1 MEKYEVIELLKEK
14 IHFSEELLEK
24 YMYHFKH
31 HIYNK
36 CKALCVNEEIFIDSN
51 ELEDLVFDTELKL
64 YKALKKFKGKTFSQL
79 LSFSHVTTD
88 RYISKT
94 LKTTKKK
101 LLIASV
107 IHYRDIEDSD
117 PISYLDSL
125 SYKTHEIDEDPIENY
140 IIYDP
145 IPGEVKKTLK
155 PEYKEMLDI
164 ILFFHEFPL
173 KYYAQLKHISN
184 DAARKRK
191 ERFSKSLAKKMM
203 QWKTLHPEEA
213 NLMPE
218 VFYYCKQKIG

>member
-1 MEKYEVIELLKEK
+1 MEKYEVIELLREK

-36 CKALCVNEEIFIDSN
+36 CKALCVNEEIFIDSD
-51 ELEDLVFDTELKL
+51 ELEDLVFDTELEL
-64 YKALKKFKGKTFSQL
+64 YKALKKFRGNTFSQL
-79 LSFSHVTTD
+79 LSFSHITTD
-88 RYISKT
+88 RYIREI
-94 LKTTKKK
+94 LKSIKKR
-101 LLIASV
+101 LLIASI
-107 IHYRDIEDSD
+107 IHYRDTEDSD
-117 PISYLDSL
+117 PISYLDNL
-125 SYKTHEIDEDPIENY
+125 YYKTHEIAHDPIEDY
-140 IIYDP
+140 FIYNP
-145 IPGEVKKTLK
+145 IPEEVKETLK
-155 PEYKEMLDI
+155 PEYKEILDI

-173 KYYAQLKHISN
+173 KNYAQLKHIST

-218 VFYYCKQKIG
+218 VFHYCKHKIG